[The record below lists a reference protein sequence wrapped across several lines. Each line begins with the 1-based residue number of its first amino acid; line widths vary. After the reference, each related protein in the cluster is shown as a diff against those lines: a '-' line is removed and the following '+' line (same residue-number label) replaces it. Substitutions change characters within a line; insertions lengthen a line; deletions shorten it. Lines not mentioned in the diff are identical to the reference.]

1 LGRAAV
7 GVAIL
12 ATVSGCGFVHAGR
25 TSHTK
30 PDGFVLRGY
39 VTVAGAVAAG
49 PVGSACQSPPAAA
62 DIRANA
68 PVRVA
73 SPDGRALASGQ
84 LGAGVL
90 AMQSETYRCNF
101 PFEIRAVPGGP
112 SSYVITVGSRPPQAF
127 AAMDL
132 REDRPAVI
140 LISGAPAGAGP
151 TASGPAPTASR

>member
-1 LGRAAV
+1 MLRLRLAAV
-7 GVAIL
+7 FVVTC

-39 VTVAGAVAAG
+39 ATVADAVSTG
-49 PVGSACQSPPAAA
+49 PVASACQSPPAAA
-62 DIRANA
+62 DIRANT

-73 SPDGRALASGQ
+73 GPDGRVLASGQ

-101 PFEIRAVPGGP
+101 PFEIRAVPGGQT
-112 SSYVITVGSRPPQAF
+112 SYVLTVGSRPPQTF
-127 AAMDL
+127 PAMEL
-132 REDRPAVI
+132 REDKPAVI
-140 LISGAPAGAGP
+140 VI
-151 TASGPAPTASR
+151 SGPAPTASR